1 MVCEVI
7 CVWLILAFLSAGFAA
22 MSTVLA
28 KLGEKDIDSTFATFL
43 RTGVVL
49 IFSWGIVLA
58 TGKIGQIGQISFS
71 AWLFLVLSGLAT
83 GGSWLCYFRAL
94 QLGNAGSVAAVD
106 KTSTVLT
113 VILAFI
119 IFDEKVTPV
128 RIVAIVL
135 MLAGALLVA
144 YDGGKSKADDDK
156 PHKRQWLL
164 YAVLSAVFAA
174 LTSVLAKLGIRDIDS
189 NLATAIRTVVVL
201 LMSGIMIPVKSRGK
215 TMVVP
220 KGRQAL
226 LLVLSGV
233 ATGGSW
239 LCYFN
244 ALQIGQASVVV
255 PVDKLSIVLIAVFS
269 RLFLK
274 EKLSAYSVTGLSAVT
289 VGTLLML
296 L

>member
-49 IFSWGIVLA
+49 IFSWAIVLA

-128 RIVAIVL
+128 RSVAIVL

-144 YDGGKSKADDDK
+144 YDGSKSKADDK

>member
-1 MVCEVI
+1 M
-7 CVWLILAFLSAGFAA
+7 WLILAFLSAGFAA

-49 IFSWGIVLA
+49 IFSWAIVLA

-156 PHKRQWLL
+156 PHKKRQWLL

>member
-1 MVCEVI
+1 M
-7 CVWLILAFLSAGFAA
+7 WLILAFLSAGFAA

-49 IFSWGIVLA
+49 IFSWAIVLA

-144 YDGGKSKADDDK
+144 YDGGKSKAGDDK

-164 YAVLSAVFAA
+164 YAALSAVFAA

-215 TMVVP
+215 TLVVP
-220 KGRQAL
+220 KGKQAL
-226 LLVLSGV
+226 LLILSGV

-244 ALQIGQASVVV
+244 ALQTGQASVVV

-274 EKLSAYSVTGLSAVT
+274 EKLSAYSVAGLSAVT

>member
-1 MVCEVI
+1 M
-7 CVWLILAFLSAGFAA
+7 WLILAFLSAGFAA

-49 IFSWGIVLA
+49 IFSWAIVLA

-144 YDGGKSKADDDK
+144 YDGGKSKADDK

>member
-1 MVCEVI
+1 M
-7 CVWLILAFLSAGFAA
+7 WLILAFLSAAFAA

-49 IFSWGIVLA
+49 VFSWAIVFI
-58 TGKIGQIGQISFS
+58 TGTVSQIGQIEKS
-71 AWLFLVLSGLAT
+71 AWIFLILSGLAT

-94 QLGNAGSVAAVD
+94 QLGNAGPVAAVD

-119 IFDEKVTPV
+119 IFDEEVKPV
-128 RIVAIVL
+128 RILAIAL

-144 YDGGKSKADDDK
+144 YGGKTKTADGK
-156 PHKRQWLL
+156 PVKRQWIL
-164 YAVLSAVFAA
+164 YAALSAVFAA
-174 LTSVLAKLGIRDIDS
+174 LTSILAKLGIKGIDS

-201 LMSGIMIPVKSRGK
+201 LMSGMMIPVKSRGK
-215 TMVVP
+215 KLALP
-220 KGRQAL
+220 KGKQAL
-226 LLVLSGV
+226 TLVLSGV

-244 ALQIGQASVVV
+244 ALQTGQASVVV

-269 RLFLK
+269 RVFLK
-274 EKLSAYSVTGLSAVT
+274 EKLSLYSVAGLAAVT

-296 L
+296 I

>member
-49 IFSWGIVLA
+49 IFSWAIVLA

-144 YDGGKSKADDDK
+144 YDGGKSKAGDDK

-164 YAVLSAVFAA
+164 YAALSAVFAA

-215 TMVVP
+215 TLVVP
-220 KGRQAL
+220 KGKQAL
-226 LLVLSGV
+226 LLILSGV

-244 ALQIGQASVVV
+244 ALQTGQASVVV

-274 EKLSAYSVTGLSAVT
+274 EKLSAYSVAGLSAVT

>member
-1 MVCEVI
+1 M
-7 CVWLILAFLSAGFAA
+7 WLILAFLSAGFAA

-49 IFSWGIVLA
+49 IFSWAIVLA

-83 GGSWLCYFRAL
+83 DGSWLCYFRAL

-144 YDGGKSKADDDK
+144 YDGSKSKADDK

-201 LMSGIMIPVKSRGK
+201 LMSGIMIPIKSRGK

-244 ALQIGQASVVV
+244 ALQTGQASVVV

>member
-49 IFSWGIVLA
+49 IFSWAIVLA

-144 YDGGKSKADDDK
+144 YDGSKSKADDK

>member
-1 MVCEVI
+1 M
-7 CVWLILAFLSAGFAA
+7 WLILAFLSAAFAA

-49 IFSWGIVLA
+49 VFSWAIVLITGIVS
-58 TGKIGQIGQISFS
+58 QIGQIEKSS
-71 AWLFLVLSGLAT
+71 WLFLILSGLAT

-94 QLGNAGSVAAVD
+94 QLGNAGPVAAVD

-119 IFDEKVTPV
+119 IFDEEVKPV
-128 RIVAIVL
+128 RILAIAL

-144 YDGGKSKADDDK
+144 YGGKAKTTDGRK
-156 PHKRQWLL
+156 PIKRQWIL

-174 LTSVLAKLGIRDIDS
+174 LTSILAKLGIKDIDS

-201 LMSGIMIPVKSRGK
+201 LMSGIMIPIKNRGK
-215 TMVVP
+215 KLALP
-220 KGRQAL
+220 KGKQAL
-226 LLVLSGV
+226 TLVLSGV

-244 ALQIGQASVVV
+244 ALQTGQASVVV

-269 RLFLK
+269 RMFLK
-274 EKLSAYSVTGLSAVT
+274 EKLSAYSVSGLAAVT

-296 L
+296 I

>member
-49 IFSWGIVLA
+49 IFSWAIVLA

-144 YDGGKSKADDDK
+144 YDGSKSKADDK

-201 LMSGIMIPVKSRGK
+201 LMSGIMIPIKSRGK

-244 ALQIGQASVVV
+244 ALQTGQASVVV

-274 EKLSAYSVTGLSAVT
+274 EKLIAYSVTGLSAVT